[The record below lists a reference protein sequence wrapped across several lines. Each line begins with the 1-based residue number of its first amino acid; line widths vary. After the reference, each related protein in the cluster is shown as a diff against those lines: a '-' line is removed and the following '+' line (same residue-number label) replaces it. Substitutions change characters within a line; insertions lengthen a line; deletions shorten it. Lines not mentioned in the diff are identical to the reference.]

1 MSIELDT
8 NKKYSMV
15 VGIAGAHFLQD
26 GKYFGALGNLLVEGE
41 DGKLVSADSQP
52 EKEDKKAEKYVE
64 FDIDSIIDL
73 NDFDAFEKALLDADT
88 KHAKVALKAFALDIV
103 GMDKVNLNKGLAK
116 LIAEVRAE
124 YKSVLEADL
133 V

>member
-1 MSIELDT
+1 MSIDLDLT
-8 NKKYSMV
+8 RKHSLL
-15 VGIAGAHFLQD
+15 VGIPGVHFVQD
-26 GKYFGALGNLLVEGE
+26 GKYFGALGQQLVEGP
-41 DGKLVSADSQP
+41 DGNYIPVDEAP
-52 EKEDKKAEKYVE
+52 EPESENEKFVE
-64 FDIDSIIDL
+64 FDIDSIADL
-73 NDFDAFEKALLDADT
+73 ETFDAFGDALQEADV

-103 GMDKVNLNKGLAK
+103 GMDKVNTNKGLAK